1 MSAILEVRDVVRS
14 FGGVRAVDGASLD
27 VAEGSITSLI
37 GPNGA
42 GKSTLFNVVSGF
54 LRPDAGR
61 VVFEGRRIE
70 RKPAY
75 RIAQA
80 GLVRTFQT
88 ARALTRLTVLDNLLL
103 AAPRQPGEQLL
114 RNVIS
119 RGTVLRREL
128 ESRERAKELLAL
140 VRLERHADD
149 LAGTLS
155 GGQRKLLD
163 VARALMAGPRLV
175 LLDEPMAGVNPTLRV
190 QLLEHIV
197 ALRDELGLTVLLV
210 EHDLDVVMRASD
222 RVVVMSSGV
231 VIAEGTPAEVEGG
244 PEGRRRVPGDGRVTA
259 PLLEVEGL
267 EAGYGDVLVL
277 HGVGLRAERDE
288 VVAIIGPNGAGKST
302 LLKAVYG
309 LVRARAGSVR
319 LAGEEIVGVRPD
331 RLTRLGLNLVPQ
343 LDNVFPSLSIAENLK
358 VSALAVPRAER
369 AAALER
375 VHDFFPLLRERPRQR
390 AGTLSGGQR
399 KLVALARALVTGPR
413 LLLLDEPSAG
423 LAPQAVGLV
432 FEKLAEISAL
442 GIGIVMVEQNARRAL
457 ALSHRGYVLDLGRN
471 AYEGSGRSLL
481 GDPKVAE
488 LYLGGL
494 SRSASSSI
502 STSTPDGMN
511 RSTK

>member
-1 MSAILEVRDVVRS
+1 MTIAFSEIIRYVATNEDRLTGGTQGTINLAGAGKASQYNGEWERFQSWVQGVLHIGSKDVAMLVVVWAVALACTGGLYAAIRTPWGRVLKSIREDEDAARSLGKNVFAYKLQSLALGSALAGTAGLFYAWQFSFFSPGDFAPLLTFFAWMIVILGGLGRAWSVPVGALVFGVIFAGTRFFDFPPFSWFDSADRAYLRLIVIGLVIVGLVFLPAPGDPGQARRDGARVSAILEVRDVVRS
-14 FGGVRAVDGASLD
+14 FGGVRAVDRASLD

-231 VIAEGTPAEVEGG
+231 VIAEGTPAEV
-244 PEGRRRVPGDGRVTA
+244 
-259 PLLEVEGL
+259 
-267 EAGYGDVLVL
+267 
-277 HGVGLRAERDE
+277 RA
-288 VVAIIGPNGAGKST
+288 
-302 LLKAVYG
+302 
-309 LVRARAGSVR
+309 
-319 LAGEEIVGVRPD
+319 
-331 RLTRLGLNLVPQ
+331 
-343 LDNVFPSLSIAENLK
+343 
-358 VSALAVPRAER
+358 
-369 AAALER
+369 
-375 VHDFFPLLRERPRQR
+375 
-390 AGTLSGGQR
+390 
-399 KLVALARALVTGPR
+399 
-413 LLLLDEPSAG
+413 
-423 LAPQAVGLV
+423 
-432 FEKLAEISAL
+432 
-442 GIGIVMVEQNARRAL
+442 
-457 ALSHRGYVLDLGRN
+457 
-471 AYEGSGRSLL
+471 
-481 GDPKVAE
+481 DPKVVDA
-488 LYLGGL
+488 YLGTG
-494 SRSASSSI
+494 A
-502 STSTPDGMN
+502 
-511 RSTK
+511 